1 MARPIKETPILYGE
15 DAIRFEERMNNVQKE
30 TPEQRKIRLE
40 HYHAMLAALHRGEQM
55 RKEGKA
61 ISGIIKVS

>member
-15 DAIRFEERMNNVQKE
+15 DAKRFEERMNKVQKE

-40 HYHAMLAALHRGEQM
+40 HYDTMLAALHRGEQR

-61 ISGIIKVS
+61 IPGIIKVS

>member
-1 MARPIKETPILYGE
+1 
-15 DAIRFEERMNNVQKE
+15 MNKVQKE

-61 ISGIIKVS
+61 IPRIIKVS